1 MTDVRPPKG
10 AVRVLG
16 GAASRLAMLA
26 ELARLQGRIIYAGNA
41 DAKAREVRTTLV
53 VIAEHFD
60 AGMDW
65 GEWHEHAEATRAA
78 FEKELAW
85 LASPSTGLLLAYTD
99 ARSSRSRKEVRAGVR
114 DVIAG
119 FSQIAATRPGI
130 EFTLNGLE
138 VPTETDHLR
147 LYERLLEYFA
157 RRSALSSGI
166 VASIED
172 LEDQSIA
179 RALTNYLV

>member
-1 MTDVRPPKG
+1 MTDVTAPRG
-10 AVRVLG
+10 AVRILG
-16 GAASRLAMLA
+16 GAASRLAMLT
-26 ELARLQGRIIYAGNA
+26 ELTRLQGRTVYGGNA
-41 DAKAREVRTTLV
+41 DVKPREVRTTVIL
-53 VIAEHFD
+53 IAEFFGE
-60 AGMDW
+60 GMDW
-65 GEWHEHAEATRAA
+65 GQWHERAA
-78 FEKELAW
+78 TTHATFERELGW

-99 ARSSRSRKEVRAGVR
+99 ARSPRSRRDMRQGVR

-138 VPTETDHLR
+138 VPTDTDHIK
-147 LYERLLEYFA
+147 LYGRLLEYLT

-172 LEDQSIA
+172 IEDQSIA